1 MLQKHMKT
9 YKPLLWPEIT
19 HRLKTFFKLGVLFTI
34 GNICLHIQ
42 LDRKIEIEYT
52 LMKSKRE
59 EEN

>member
-1 MLQKHMKT
+1 MKT
-9 YKPLLWPEIT
+9 YKPLLWPKIT